1 VAGSTLV
8 YVTSLPDK
16 SCEKVKDGSETLY
29 LCDGV
34 LYRPTYHDDTQVF
47 EVVTPTNEE
56 GAAQADTMLGLSLTS
71 PMTRGPA
78 VRELQTLL
86 VGFDY
91 DVGAVDGVFGRST
104 EAALLW
110 LQYDYELEQTGAVDE
125 PTAQLLGILPPDE
138 TETSD
143 AEKAESDEAEGADAE
158 TKDAADAVEEDP
170 EPEAEQADPAPEEDE
185 GKNVEE

>member
-1 VAGSTLV
+1 MAGSTLV

-16 SCEKVKDGSETLY
+16 NCEKVKDGSETLY

-34 LYRPTYHDDTQVF
+34 LYRPTYHDDTQVY
-47 EVVTPTNEE
+47 EVVTPTDEE
-56 GAAQADTMLGLSLTS
+56 GAAQAETMLGLSLTS

-86 VGFDY
+86 GGYDY

-138 TETSD
+138 AETSEGDAATAETAEGEEAEATEASEGEPD
-143 AEKAESDEAEGADAE
+143 AEAE
-158 TKDAADAVEEDP
+158 P
-170 EPEAEQADPAPEEDE
+170 DPAPESEE
-185 GKNVEE
+185 GSSAGD